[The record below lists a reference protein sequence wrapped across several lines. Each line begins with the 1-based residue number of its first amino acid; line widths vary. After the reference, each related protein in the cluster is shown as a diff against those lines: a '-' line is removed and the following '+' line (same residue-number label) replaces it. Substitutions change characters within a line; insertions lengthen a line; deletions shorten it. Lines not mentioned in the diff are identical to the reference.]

1 MARASSALLKR
12 RLDIAEIVRKQ
23 GEVKVDELAELL
35 AVSGVTIRQDL
46 TYLEQ
51 QGYLKRSFGGAI
63 YLTPEGTM
71 ANTKIFVSV
80 HNQSHYSTDELDL
93 VKQSLN
99 YIQDGDTLLLSHG
112 PLIRKL
118 IPFLYSKKSLT
129 LILNDLVNAQ
139 LAKEFTSAQVLII
152 GGLLS
157 SNNIVQDSNVMSF
170 ILSQYSISRFIVL
183 ADGINYDN
191 ELIINDLE
199 HANCYRQIIKQA
211 KQTIAILPQITICDE
226 SNSIGKLRDIDIT
239 ILSRPV
245 LTQYHQQ
252 LSDCSFK
259 QIDSNKHGVI
269 YQNAREA

>member
-35 AVSGVTIRQDL
+35 GVSGVTIRQDL

-63 YLTPEGTM
+63 YLASEAM
-71 ANTKIFVSV
+71 AANTKMLLSS
-80 HNQSHYSTDELDL
+80 HNQSNYSTDELDL
-93 VKQSLN
+93 IKQSLN

-112 PLIRKL
+112 QLIRKL

-129 LILNDLVNAQ
+129 LIVNDLANAQ
-139 LAKEFTSAQVLII
+139 LAKEFTCAEVLII

-157 SNNIVQDSNVMSF
+157 DNNIVQGSNVMNF
-170 ILSQYSISRFIVL
+170 ILSQYSISRFIVV
-183 ADGINYDN
+183 AAGINCDN
-191 ELIINDLE
+191 ELVINEPE
-199 HANCYRQIIKQA
+199 HVNCYRQLIKHA
-211 KQTIAILPQITICDE
+211 EHTIAILPQASIFDE
-226 SNSIGKLRDIDIT
+226 SNSIGKLKDIDIT
-239 ILSRPV
+239 ILSRPAV
-245 LTQYHQQ
+245 TEYHQP
-252 LSDCSFK
+252 LLDSYFR

-269 YQNAREA
+269 YKNTREA